1 MLLILK
7 KKTIYIIVNECLFLK
22 INLNYGFME
31 YSYLNAPLAQLVR
44 ASVL

>member
-7 KKTIYIIVNECLFLK
+7 KKTIYIIVNEKSNVKNKFE
-22 INLNYGFME
+22 IGFME